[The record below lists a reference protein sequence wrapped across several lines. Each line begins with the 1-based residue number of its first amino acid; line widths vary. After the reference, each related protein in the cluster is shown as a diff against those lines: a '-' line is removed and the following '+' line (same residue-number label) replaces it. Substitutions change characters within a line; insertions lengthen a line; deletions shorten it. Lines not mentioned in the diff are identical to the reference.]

1 MAKRP
6 TTPPTHGHLLVEFV
20 ESFCRVPAGELA
32 GQTMSLL
39 PFQRELVDSLFEV
52 GADGI
57 RRYRRA
63 FIGMPRGNGKS
74 GLVAAMALFGLFDP
88 LHVGAQVVVGAG
100 DRQQARIIFDAA
112 RRMVELDP
120 VLSQRLKVFRN
131 YIEEPIRGGTF
142 RVLSA
147 DAPRAEGLSISL
159 GIVDEVHVQKSDAL
173 WSVLALG
180 ASKRRN
186 SLLVGITT
194 AGRKTDSSGNDSL
207 AYRLFQLGRQ
217 IESGEREDLKDFY
230 FRWWGA
236 DLDAG
241 DDPADPKVWAKAN
254 PAYGILVPPEAFESD
269 AKGGVPWSDF
279 LSRRLNV
286 WPSGS
291 EGWLPRNAFLA
302 CRSDRRLT
310 AEEPIVLGFDGSW
323 QHDSTVIVGVSMDG
337 HIELLA
343 LWEKRPEDLDFQVPI
358 AEVEERLRELCSSF
372 NVIEIA
378 ADPFRWAKSL
388 QQLEAEGLPVVSFP
402 QSGSRMIPAT
412 GGFRD
417 SVTSKTM
424 TWGGERR
431 LAAAL
436 ERHVASAV
444 IRQDN
449 RGARLA
455 KESKSSGRRIDAA
468 VAAVMAL
475 DRARWHAS
483 EKLKTPPKAIPRVT
497 FID

>member
-1 MAKRP
+1 MAKKK
-6 TTPPTHGHLLVEFV
+6 TPPTHGSFVAEFV

-32 GQTMSLL
+32 GQTMALL
-39 PFQRELVDSLFEV
+39 PFQRELVDNLFQI
-52 GADGI
+52 GPDGI
-57 RRYRRA
+57 RSYRRA

-74 GLVAAMALFGLFDP
+74 GLVAALALFGLFDP

-100 DRQQARIIFDAA
+100 DRAQARIIFDAA

-120 VLSQRLKVFRN
+120 VLSQRLKVYRN

-194 AGRKTDSSGNDSL
+194 AGRKTDQSGHDSL
-207 AYRLFQLGRQ
+207 AYRLYQLGKQ
-217 IESGEREDLKDFY
+217 IESGERGDLTDFY

-241 DDPADPKVWAKAN
+241 DDPMSEEVWKKAN
-254 PAYGILVPPEAFESD
+254 PAFGILLPPETFQSD
-269 AKGGVPWSDF
+269 SRGGVPWSDF

-286 WPSGS
+286 WPAGS
-291 EGWLPRNAFLA
+291 EGWLPRNSFLA
-302 CRSDRRLT
+302 CKSERRIS
-310 AEEPIVLGFDGSW
+310 ADEPIVLGFDGSW
-323 QHDSTVIVGVSMDG
+323 QHDSTVIVGVTLDG

-343 LWEKRPEDLDFQVPI
+343 IWEKRPEDLDFQVPI
-358 AEVEERLRELCSSF
+358 AEVEERLRELCASYR
-372 NVIEIA
+372 VVEIA

-402 QSGSRMIPAT
+402 QSGARMIPAT
-412 GGFRD
+412 NGFRD

-424 TWGGERR
+424 SWGGEKK
-431 LAAAL
+431 LSAAL
-436 ERHVASAV
+436 ERHVSSAI

-449 RGARLA
+449 RGARLS

-468 VAAVMAL
+468 VAAVMGL
-475 DRARWHAS
+475 DRARWHAAD
-483 EKLKTPPKAIPRVT
+483 KLKNPAKKAPSIL
-497 FID
+497 FLD